1 LSIDFTGNE
10 NAGPVHD
17 SRDEKLAG
25 CDPGAEIQKGWTR
38 GSQTMKTEQWADTL
52 LELARADIQ
61 SPAYKDYYAITLTR
75 ERAGIY
81 LGQLALFIP
90 HRRDCWSYVSGN
102 CPVMSVKRK
111 ILEHEYEE
119 VIEDEYSKYGHLDLV
134 VRQAEH
140 IGMSAGEVLDAPPL
154 PMTSA
159 VLYSWG

>member
-1 LSIDFTGNE
+1 
-10 NAGPVHD
+10 
-17 SRDEKLAG
+17 
-25 CDPGAEIQKGWTR
+25 
-38 GSQTMKTEQWADTL
+38 MKTEQWADTL

-61 SPAYKDYYAITLTR
+61 SPAYRDYYAITLTR

-81 LGQLALFIP
+81 LGQLALFIR

-140 IGMSAGEVLDAPPL
+140 IGMSAGEVAQIFVPGASGLKVFLIQTVMLFAIAGD
-154 PMTSA
+154 M
-159 VLYSWG
+159 VFG